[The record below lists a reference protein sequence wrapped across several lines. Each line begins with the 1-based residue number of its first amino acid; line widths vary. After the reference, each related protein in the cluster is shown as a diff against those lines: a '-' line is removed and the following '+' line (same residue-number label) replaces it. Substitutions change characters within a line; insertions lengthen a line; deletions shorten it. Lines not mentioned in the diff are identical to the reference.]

1 MPPFSRTSATSSGPS
16 MLPSS
21 SMVLPSIVDAGF
33 VASRCS
39 FARSMP
45 SASWRSRYSES
56 TAGSGLTM
64 TTPRVP
70 SMISWSFSRI
80 SARARCSATMAGM
93 FRLRATI
100 AVCEVDPPRSVRNP
114 AKGNCL
120 NWIMSAGDRSCA
132 TRIARALPGSSR
144 GM

>member
-1 MPPFSRTSATSSGPS
+1 M
-16 MLPSS
+16 
-21 SMVLPSIVDAGF
+21 VDAGL

-39 FARSMP
+39 LARSMP

-56 TAGSGLTM
+56 TAGSGLTI
-64 TTPRVP
+64 TTPSVP

-93 FRLRATI
+93 LRLRATI
-100 AVCEVDPPRSVRNP
+100 AVCDVEPPRSVRKP
-114 AKGNCL
+114 AKGSCL
-120 NWIMSAGDRSCA
+120 NWIMSAGDRSWA
-132 TRIARALPGSSR
+132 TRIARALPGAAR